1 MDEENTQTNEEVT
14 DEEVTEETPIV
25 EEEVNVEVKEPSEEN
40 EQSQEEKIKDLVDE
54 VKIFYS
60 NLAEDM
66 DERVLGR
73 ISSELIADYKKDKE
87 SRSDWEKSYT
97 SGLDLLGFKYD
108 NESRPFQ
115 GASSVTH
122 PLLAESVTQFQ
133 AQAYKELLPSDGP
146 VRTQVVG
153 EQTREKE
160 EQAQR
165 VKEFMNYMIM
175 EQMEEYTPDFDQL
188 LFYLPLAGSAFK
200 KIYYDDVMQRAIAKF
215 IPAEDLI
222 VPYYATD
229 LKDCERITH
238 VVKMSENDILKKQ
251 RTGFYRDV
259 EILPSRM
266 DDDSV
271 QDKYNSIEG
280 VSPSDDKEYQFNVLE
295 MHVDLDLEE
304 YESEV
309 SEKNVKVPYIVTID
323 EGSQEVLAIYRN
335 YDMNDALMKRK
346 EYFVHYKF
354 LPGLGFYGF
363 GLIHMIGGLSKT
375 ATAALRQLSIDEGS
389 QEVLAIYR
397 NYDMND
403 ALMKRKEYFVH
414 YKFLP
419 GLGFYGFGL
428 IHMIGGLSKT
438 ATAALRQLLDAGT
451 LSNLPAGFKS
461 RGLRIRDDDQP
472 FQPGE
477 FRDVDA
483 PGGNIKDQFQIL
495 PFKEPSSVL
504 FSLLG
509 FVVQAGQRFAAIT
522 DNAIGNDAQ
531 NRAVG
536 TTIALL
542 ERGSRVM
549 SAIHKRCYYAMRQ
562 EFRLLASIFGT
573 YLPPIYPYSVYG
585 GNRLI
590 KVADFSPDVD
600 VIPVADP
607 NIFSMAQRVT
617 LAQTQLQIAQSN
629 PQLHNIREAYRRVYE
644 ALGTKQ
650 IDTILKPE
658 RIPQPLDPSIENAEA
673 LRMEIPKAYPEQN
686 HDAHI
691 IAHTAFIKSRMVQIN
706 PMVYALLQAHI
717 AEHLSFKSR
726 ALILQELQEKPE
738 TLKLREDN
746 PQAFLVITESL
757 VADKIAQLTSELQLL
772 ESAQEKKDPLV
783 QLKQQEMD
791 LRALDMQR
799 KIQEHVDIEERKMG
813 EFEQKLDLEKMK
825 REDSEE
831 QGEERIRIAE
841 EKLKVAREKNEK
853 K

>member
-1 MDEENTQTNEEVT
+1 MIEEENNQEEESVVEET
-14 DEEVTEETPIV
+14 DEEVTSPDTENT
-25 EEEVNVEVKEPSEEN
+25 EEVNVEVKENTE
-40 EQSQEEKIKDLVDE
+40 EQSELQEELVEQVKD
-54 VKIFYS
+54 FYS

-73 ISSELIADYKKDKE
+73 ISNDLINDYKRDKE
-87 SRSDWEKSYT
+87 SRSDWEKAYI

-122 PLLAESVTQFQ
+122 PLLAEAVTQFQ

-146 VRTQVVG
+146 VRTVVVG
-153 EQTREKE
+153 DNTKEKE

-165 VKEFMNYMIM
+165 VQEFMNYMLM
-175 EQMEEYTPDFDQL
+175 EVMEEYTPDFDQL
-188 LFYLPLAGSAFK
+188 LFYLPLSGSAFK
-200 KIYYDDVMQRAIAKF
+200 KIYYDEVMQRAISKF

-238 VVKMSENDILKKQ
+238 LVKMSENDILKKQ

-259 EILPSRM
+259 DILPSRQ
-266 DDDSV
+266 DDEV
-271 QDKYNSIEG
+271 QEKYDSIEG
-280 VSPSDDKEYQFNVLE
+280 VNPSDDKEYQFNVLE
-295 MHVDLDLEE
+295 MHIDLDLNE
-304 YESEV
+304 YEVENAD
-309 SEKNVKVPYIVTID
+309 KNVKVPYIVTID
-323 EGSQEVLAIYRN
+323 EGSQEVLSIYRN
-335 YDMNDALMKRK
+335 YDMND
-346 EYFVHYKF
+346 
-354 LPGLGFYGF
+354 
-363 GLIHMIGGLSKT
+363 
-375 ATAALRQLSIDEGS
+375 SIF
-389 QEVLAIYR
+389 
-397 NYDMND
+397 
-403 ALMKRKEYFVH
+403 KRKEYFVH

-451 LSNLPAGFKS
+451 LSNIPDGFKS

-562 EFRLLASIFGT
+562 EFRLLSSVFGT
-573 YLPPIYPYSVYG
+573 YLPPVYPYAVYG

-590 KVADFSPDVD
+590 KIIDFSPDVD

-650 IDTILKPE
+650 VDTLLKPE
-658 RIPQPLDPSIENAEA
+658 KIPQPLDPSIENAEA

-717 AEHLSFKSR
+717 AEHLSFKAR

-738 TLKLREDN
+738 TLVMQQDN

-772 ESAQEKKDPLV
+772 ESSEEKTDPLI

-799 KIQEHVDIEERKMG
+799 KIQEFVDTEERKMG
-813 EFEQKLDLEKMK
+813 EFEQKIDLEKMK

-831 QGEERIRIAE
+831 QAEERIRIAE
-841 EKLKVAREKNEK
+841 EKLNVAREKTNAK